1 MLGPRWVAVDVCA
14 APQHGQNP
22 APAGKTEPHAT
33 HACAAILEVAGEATE
48 GPASTC
54 PRRCFGAESVA
65 EPVLWR
71 RRGGSVTKCLGV
83 SSHTVRHHAEWVF
96 TKLGIHSREAL
107 ALKLMTDHHQPTA
120 PGQL

>member
-1 MLGPRWVAVDVCA
+1 M
-14 APQHGQNP
+14 
-22 APAGKTEPHAT
+22 
-33 HACAAILEVAGEATE
+33 
-48 GPASTC
+48 
-54 PRRCFGAESVA
+54 A